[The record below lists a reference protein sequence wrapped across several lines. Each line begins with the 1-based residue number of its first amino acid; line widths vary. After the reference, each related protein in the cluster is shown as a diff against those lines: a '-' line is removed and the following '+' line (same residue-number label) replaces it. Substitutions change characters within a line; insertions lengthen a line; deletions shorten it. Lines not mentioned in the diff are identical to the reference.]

1 MAESTEVKPLLMEEL
16 THHERIALRQVTHM
30 PGWEVAMKILAA
42 GCTEAANDISK
53 LNPQEDDYERK
64 VAERGRH
71 SFSVNKYSARLQ
83 KSFIYHVEVLMAQAK
98 AEQTEADNAVART
111 FGIGLANPAD
121 KLDSVKKVFGI
132 HAAHPPKKTA

>member
-1 MAESTEVKPLLMEEL
+1 MAESTEVTPLLMNEL
-16 THHERIALRQVTHM
+16 TPQERIALRQVTHM
-30 PGWEVAMKILAA
+30 PGWEVAMRILAA

-71 SFSVNKYSARLQ
+71 SFSVNKYSARVQ
-83 KSFIYHVEVLMAQAK
+83 KSFIYHVEVLKAQAK
-98 AEQTEADNAVART
+98 AEEAEVNNAVART
-111 FGIGLANPAD
+111 FGIGLANPEE

-132 HAAHPPKKTA
+132 HAAHPKKKA